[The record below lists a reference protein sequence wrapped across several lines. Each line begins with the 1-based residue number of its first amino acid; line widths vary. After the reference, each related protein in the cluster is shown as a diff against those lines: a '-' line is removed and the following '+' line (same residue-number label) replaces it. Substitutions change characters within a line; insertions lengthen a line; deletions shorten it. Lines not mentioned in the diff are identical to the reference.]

1 MSGTR
6 EVIDQAKRN
15 GGVVTVQEAIALGL
29 PRSTISRRVDDGI
42 FVRIGRGVLA
52 LPGASTRS
60 DLALRA
66 AARSLGAIVSH
77 ESAALVHGFEPI
89 RVEKPSVTVTHR
101 GTHGLPGVRVHQS
114 TDLLPDH
121 VTTVGEL
128 RTTIPTRTVID
139 LAKVLGRRRLERVVD
154 NALAAG
160 IVGIDDLATLFTAI
174 RRPGKPGVRNL
185 AAILEPRLGDELA
198 ASETELE
205 AILFNALVDA
215 GLPPP
220 EKQFRAPWLKP
231 VRGRV
236 DLAYGVPQIVI
247 EADSRRWH
255 TLFDA
260 FEADR
265 RRDNAAMLA
274 GWVVLRY
281 TWRMISEEPWTI
293 VKEVREALET
303 R

>member
-1 MSGTR
+1 
-6 EVIDQAKRN
+6 
-15 GGVVTVQEAIALGL
+15 
-29 PRSTISRRVDDGI
+29 
-42 FVRIGRGVLA
+42 
-52 LPGASTRS
+52 
-60 DLALRA
+60 
-66 AARSLGAIVSH
+66 
-77 ESAALVHGFEPI
+77 
-89 RVEKPSVTVTHR
+89 
-101 GTHGLPGVRVHQS
+101 VHQS